1 MTDSEMLK
9 EVIQRATD
17 GGWEIGKN
25 LNFTGINELIVY
37 LDGASLVPS
46 DLGWIKFKLNEFL
59 FNHDFAKALWGEP
72 RPTIEHSGKAT
83 SFDFNK
89 GWQYHLQQMVISENP
104 IKYAYD
110 NTKGKE

>member
-1 MTDSEMLK
+1 MLK
-9 EVIQRATD
+9 EVIQRAID
-17 GGWEIGKN
+17 NGWDTTHFSTPKVNYKHPEDSEFHDPFGEWHSISPYD
-25 LNFTGINELIVY
+25 IV
-37 LDGASLVPS
+37 
-46 DLGWIKFKLNEFL
+46 
-59 FNHDFAKALWGEP
+59 FNHNFAKALWGEP

-89 GWQYHLQQMVISENP
+89 GWQYHLQHMVISENP